1 MEKWDDR
8 FMRIADEVASWS
20 KDPGT
25 KVGAVLVRDRRILAT
40 GFNGFAQGIADTDE
54 RYLDRPTKLALTVHA
69 EINALLSAGKN
80 GAQTKGSTL
89 YVTFP
94 PCVNCCSAV
103 IQAGVKR
110 VVCPAIETTPER
122 WHESFTRGALLLGE
136 AGITQTLYYSNSWTS
151 ATSNSSE
158 KNAPSVGLSG

>member
-1 MEKWDDR
+1 MNKWDDR

-40 GFNGFAQGIADTDE
+40 GYNGFPLGIADTDE
-54 RYLDRPTKLALTVHA
+54 RYNDRPTKLNLTVHA
-69 EINALLSAGKN
+69 EINSILNAAKN
-80 GAQTKGSTL
+80 GATTKGSTL

-94 PCVNCCSAV
+94 PCVHCSSAV

-122 WHESFTRGALLLGE
+122 WHESFRNGANLLGE
-136 AGITQTLYYSNSWTS
+136 AGITNDLYYTNSWTKS
-151 ATSNSSE
+151 
-158 KNAPSVGLSG
+158 